1 MNWSKCLK
9 LYHSVY
15 NVWVSLFDD
24 NLIYW
29 KAFAINLLY
38 SQELLIYQRFSVN
51 SELLMK
57 LTWQPLD
64 CRTLTWSSY
73 CICSQQNTEKR
84 NLLYLRNIMAVKFLW
99 GGYLWLVAAE
109 AAADSR
115 KKVQRQSHLNIWTV
129 DLWKG
134 FDHLQDLSPNS
145 NLQQSLIKM
154 CCIWKSETMNLI
166 KPHQLTSKLNEDVV

>member
-29 KAFAINLLY
+29 NAFAINLLY
-38 SQELLIYQRFSVN
+38 SQELLIYQRFFVN

-57 LTWQPLD
+57 LTWQLLD

-115 KKVQRQSHLNIWTV
+115 KKLKLIQEPGSEAKSFKHLNCGSVKRFWPPAGSESKFKSAAKSDKNVLHLKIWNHE
-129 DLWKG
+129 
-134 FDHLQDLSPNS
+134 FDQ
-145 NLQQSLIKM
+145 
-154 CCIWKSETMNLI
+154 
-166 KPHQLTSKLNEDVV
+166 TSSANF